1 MRTVKGFSLIEL
13 LVVIAII
20 LIIMGMAIP
29 RLTKGKTLALE
40 TGAIKAIT
48 TIHTAQAQYQSQ
60 FGKFAP
66 ALLYLGP
73 PASGLPTAAA
83 ADLISADLASG
94 ERSGYKYNL
103 QPTEA
108 GYTISCPPD
117 HLQHE
122 RNTLVL
128 FGRLAGPAT
137 EFHARPGHSRKSRG
151 SSQIKLAARSASRIR
166 HTILWRSSCAES

>member
-1 MRTVKGFSLIEL
+1 VEGIMRTVKGFSLIEL

-40 TGAIKAIT
+40 TGAIRAIQ

-66 ALLYLGP
+66 TLLDLGP

-108 GYTISCPPD
+108 GYTISARPITFNTSGTRSFYSDDSLVMRQSSTPD
-117 HLQHE
+117 
-122 RNTLVL
+122 
-128 FGRLAGPAT
+128 PAT
-137 EFHARPGHSRKSRG
+137 AASPVQAR
-151 SSQIKLAARSASRIR
+151 
-166 HTILWRSSCAES
+166 